1 MSKSDIEISYGIPFL
16 MGCAKNVLTQPKEKR
31 GPRVFLIDK
40 HQIAKKKKEM
50 RANEGPKVSSNDIIT
65 AGVCQANRGADV
77 FVFTENVRG
86 VVDGIPRNVGG
97 NYFWEVPVRRKDS
110 IRPEALREV
119 IQRQQHEGSGDA
131 ESGALDKETNLSPWP
146 FLCGRVARVTS
157 LASITE
163 SIVYEDIKTICTM
176 PSMSFMKHIP
186 LDVAVIFRYS
196 KACWGVLH
204 NSYEFDTNST
214 LLEDAVVE

>member
-1 MSKSDIEISYGIPFL
+1 
-16 MGCAKNVLTQPKEKR
+16 
-31 GPRVFLIDK
+31 
-40 HQIAKKKKEM
+40 
-50 RANEGPKVSSNDIIT
+50 
-65 AGVCQANRGADV
+65 
-77 FVFTENVRG
+77 
-86 VVDGIPRNVGG
+86 VGG